1 VTRKIDYLILGGG
14 SAGCALAARL
24 SEVENKSVVLVEAG
38 RDLSRATMPG
48 NIRARYPG
56 RAFLDPQNIWT
67 TLQAVFSGAKTRRPQ
82 RTPRLYE
89 QARVLGGGS
98 AINAMVAN
106 RGAPEDYDEW
116 AARGAKGWSGAV
128 ALEYFRKIERDV
140 DFDDEFHGRDGPIP
154 VRRLPPD
161 RVSPFVRAV
170 MDTLRLRGEPILSDQ
185 NGKWQDGVFPAAI
198 AVSDDGERVPAS
210 IAYLTDEVRARS
222 NLTILTDAYVRT
234 LRFDG
239 LHVIGA
245 EIERDGKRQS
255 LAAEE
260 TIVTMG
266 GIHSACLLMRSGI
279 GSASELKALGIASR
293 CDRPGVGKNLMEHP
307 LIAVSAYLP
316 AKSRMADLAEHHD
329 QALLRWTSSIE
340 NAPQG
345 DMHFAIIGRT
355 AWHEIGQR
363 MGTIL
368 VWVNKSYSR
377 GEVRLR
383 SSDPHDGPI
392 VDFRLLSD
400 ARDFSRLKEGFRKA
414 ASILCEPGLRG
425 TIGPVFPTSYSERVK
440 KVSAPGLWNAI
451 QLRLLARMLDWS
463 GPLRSAVIH
472 SVVTLGISLDKLLRD
487 DAALGEF
494 VGNSVAG
501 VWHAS
506 GTCRMGAADDPMA
519 VTDGEGRV
527 YGVAGLRI
535 CDSSIIPS
543 IPRANTNMP
552 TLMLAERLADIIK
565 GEEAAAPH
573 DDVGQE
579 AARSVPRARK
589 RRL

>member
-1 VTRKIDYLILGGG
+1 VSKTVTRKTDYLILGGG

-24 SEVENKSVVLVEAG
+24 SEDKTRSIVLVEAG
-38 RDLSRATMPG
+38 RDLSRATMPD
-48 NIRARYPG
+48 NIRTRYPG
-56 RAFLDPQNIWT
+56 RAFLDPQNVWAS
-67 TLQAVFSGAKTRRPQ
+67 LQAVFSGAETRR
-82 RTPRLYE
+82 RHRAPRLYE

-116 AARGAKGWSGAV
+116 ATLGARGWSGKL
-128 ALEYFRKIERDV
+128 ALEYFRKIERDA
-140 DFDDEFHGRDGPIP
+140 DFDDAFHGRNGPIP
-154 VRRLPPD
+154 VRRLPPA

-170 MDTLRLRGEPILSDQ
+170 VETLKLRGEPILPDQ
-185 NGKWQDGVFPAAI
+185 NGEWQNGVFPAAI

-234 LRFDG
+234 LLFDG
-239 LHVIGA
+239 LRVTGA
-245 EIERDGKRQS
+245 EIERDGRRQS

-279 GSASELKALGIASR
+279 GPASELQALGIAPR
-293 CDRPGVGKNLMEHP
+293 CDRPGVGKNLREHP

-316 AKSRMADLAEHHD
+316 ARSRMADLAEHHD
-329 QALLRWTSSIE
+329 QALLRWTSGIE
-340 NAPQG
+340 NAPRG

-383 SSDPHDGPI
+383 SPDPHDEPI

-400 ARDFSRLKEGFRKA
+400 PRDFSRLKEGFRKA
-414 ASILCEPGLRG
+414 ASILSDPNLRR
-425 TIGPVFPTSYSERVK
+425 TAGPVFPTSYSERVK
-440 KVSAPGLWNAI
+440 KVSAPGPWNAI
-451 QLRLLARMLDWS
+451 QLRLLARILDWS

-472 SVVTLGISLDKLLRD
+472 SVITLGVSLDKLLSNEE
-487 DAALGEF
+487 ALGEF

-527 YGVAGLRI
+527 YGIAGLRI
-535 CDSSIIPS
+535 CDSSIMPS

-552 TLMLAERLADIIK
+552 TLMLAERMADIIK
-565 GEEAAAPH
+565 GQVPH
-573 DDVGQE
+573 
-579 AARSVPRARK
+579 
-589 RRL
+589 

>member
-1 VTRKIDYLILGGG
+1 MSEPVTRKIDYLILGGG

-24 SEVENKSVVLVEAG
+24 SETEGKSVVLVEAG
-38 RDLSRATMPG
+38 RDLRRATMPD
-48 NIRARYPG
+48 NIRTRYPG
-56 RAFLDPQNIWT
+56 RAFIDPQNVWT
-67 TLQAVFSGAKTRRPQ
+67 ALQAVFSGAKTRRPH
-82 RTPRLYE
+82 RAPRLYE

-116 AARGAKGWSGAV
+116 AALGAEGWSGEV

-140 DFDDEFHGRDGPIP
+140 DFDNEFHGRDGPIP

-170 MDTLRLRGEPILSDQ
+170 VETLKLRGEPILPDQ
-185 NGKWQDGVFPAAI
+185 NGEWRDGVFPAAI
-198 AVSDDGERVPAS
+198 AVSDDGERAPAS
-210 IAYLTDEVRARS
+210 IAYLTEEVRKRP
-222 NLTILTDAYVRT
+222 NLTILTETYVRT

-239 LHVIGA
+239 LRVIGA
-245 EIERDGKRQS
+245 EIEGGGGREILTAQ
-255 LAAEE
+255 E

-279 GSASELKALGIASR
+279 GPASELRELGITPV

-307 LIAVSAYLP
+307 LIAVSTYLP
-316 AKSRMADLAEHHD
+316 AQSRMADLAEHHD
-329 QALLRWTSSIE
+329 QALLRWTSGIE
-340 NAPQG
+340 DAPRG

-377 GEVRLR
+377 GEVTLR
-383 SSDPHDGPI
+383 SADPRQEPI

-414 ASILCEPGLRG
+414 ASILSDPHLRR
-425 TIGPVFPTSYSERVK
+425 TAGPVFPTSYSERVK

-451 QLRLLARMLDWS
+451 QLRLLAKILDRA
-463 GPLRSAVIH
+463 GPLRRAVIH
-472 SVVTLGISLDKLLRD
+472 SVVTLGISLEKLLGD
-487 DAALGEF
+487 EEALGEF

-506 GTCRMGAADDPMA
+506 GTCRMGAAGDPMA
-519 VTDGEGRV
+519 VTDGQGRV
-527 YGVAGLRI
+527 HGVTGLRI
-535 CDSSIIPS
+535 CDSSIMPS

-552 TLMLAERLADIIK
+552 TLMLAERMADIIK
-565 GEEAAAPH
+565 REA
-573 DDVGQE
+573 
-579 AARSVPRARK
+579 
-589 RRL
+589 RR

>member
-1 VTRKIDYLILGGG
+1 MNETVTRKIDYLILGGG
-14 SAGCALAARL
+14 SAGSALAARL
-24 SEVENKSVVLVEAG
+24 SETESKSVVLVEAG
-38 RDLSRATMPG
+38 RDLRQATMPD

-56 RAFLDPQNIWT
+56 RAFIDPQNVWT
-67 TLQAVFSGAKTRRPQ
+67 ALQAVFSGAKTRRPHHA
-82 RTPRLYE
+82 PRLYE

-98 AINAMVAN
+98 SINAMVAN

-116 AARGAKGWSGAV
+116 AALGAEGWSGEV

-140 DFDDEFHGRDGPIP
+140 DFADKFHGRTGPIP
-154 VRRLPPD
+154 VRRLPPA

-170 MDTLRLRGEPILSDQ
+170 VETLKLRGEPILPDQ
-185 NGKWQDGVFPAAI
+185 NGEWRDGVFPAAI

-210 IAYLTDEVRARS
+210 IAYLTDEVRRRR
-222 NLTILTDAYVRT
+222 NLTILTETHVRT
-234 LRFDG
+234 LCFDG

-245 EIERDGKRQS
+245 EVERNGRRES
-255 LAAEE
+255 LTAGE

-279 GSASELKALGIASR
+279 GPASELKALGITLR

-316 AKSRMADLAEHHD
+316 AEARMADLAEHHD
-329 QALLRWTSSIE
+329 QALLRWTSGIE
-340 NAPQG
+340 DAPRG

-363 MGTIL
+363 MGSIL
-368 VWVNKSYSR
+368 IWVNKSYSR

-383 SSDPHDGPI
+383 SADPHQEPI

-414 ASILCEPGLRG
+414 ASILSDPNLRRMAG
-425 TIGPVFPTSYSERVK
+425 TVFPTSYSERVK
-440 KVSAPGLWNAI
+440 KVSAPGLWNAV
-451 QLRLLARMLDWS
+451 QLRFLARILDWS
-463 GPLRSAVIH
+463 GPLRSFVIH
-472 SVVTLGISLDKLLRD
+472 SVITLGISLDKLLGD
-487 DAALGEF
+487 EEALGEF

-506 GTCRMGAADDPMA
+506 GTCRMGAADNAMA
-519 VTDGEGRV
+519 VTDGQGRV
-527 YGVAGLRI
+527 YGVTALRI
-535 CDSSIIPS
+535 CDSSIMPS

-552 TLMLAERLADIIK
+552 TLMLAERIADIIK
-565 GEEAAAPH
+565 SEG
-573 DDVGQE
+573 
-579 AARSVPRARK
+579 AR
-589 RRL
+589 